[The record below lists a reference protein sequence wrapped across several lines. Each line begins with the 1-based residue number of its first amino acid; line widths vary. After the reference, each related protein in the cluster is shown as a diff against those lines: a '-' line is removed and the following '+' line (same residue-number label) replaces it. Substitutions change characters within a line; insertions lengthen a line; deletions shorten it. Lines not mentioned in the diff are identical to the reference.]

1 MNRFSK
7 LIGFIVVF
15 IAVMAVFS
23 TISFAAEQQYTG
35 NLIPI
40 MTSDTSNGI
49 ASSSSV
55 SNAGFPTWKA
65 FDHNTS
71 DRNGWGSNFTHPNWL
86 AYEFTKPQ
94 IITKYTLCTNYVDT
108 YEYMFPKNWT
118 FEAWDGTQWNILDTR
133 NNITNWTNNVK
144 KEFYFTNVTAY
155 KKYRLNVSS
164 NIYGTSGTSVV
175 ISEMEMMASIV
186 TAPSAPSNLQ
196 AAPGNEKVDLS
207 WDTVAGA
214 TSYNVKRSETPGGPY
229 QTFAT
234 TTAGAIT
241 YSDIGLINGKSYY
254 YVVSAVNTGGESPN
268 SNEVSATPQAIN
280 QLKLV
285 LEVREEKQL
294 SVSDELSDNA
304 EMDWTSFNT
313 TIAAIDVNGRIKAL
327 KPGNTIITC
336 TSKDKS
342 YTKSINVLVVDL
354 EYQLAVDLTVGGN
367 CRLTIDDLKNTT
379 NVTWSSYDPTIASV
393 STKGKVNAVSEGLT
407 YILAADIDGKEVG
420 RIYIRVR

>member
-1 MNRFSK
+1 MKRFSK

-15 IAVMAVFS
+15 ITVMAVFS

-108 YEYMFPKNWT
+108 YGYMFPKNWT

-155 KKYRLNVSS
+155 KKYRINVSS

-196 AAPGNEKVDLS
+196 AAQGNEKVDLS
-207 WDTVAGA
+207 WDAVAGA

-241 YSDIGLINGKSYY
+241 CSDIGLINGKTYY

-294 SVSDELSDNA
+294 SVSDELNDNA

-342 YTKSINVLVVDL
+342 YTESINVLVVDL

-367 CRLTIDDLKNTT
+367 CRLTIDDLANTT

-393 STKGKVNAVSEGLT
+393 STKGKVTAVSEGLT
-407 YILAADIDGKEVG
+407 YILAVDKDGKDVG